1 MKAPGNVLVGI
12 TGNSGCGQST
22 AASCASDFAAGVCSL
37 DEVGHRLLRRTYV
50 QAELER
56 ELGIHGAADMEP
68 AELRRL
74 LSGMVFGDPSRMALL
89 NGILHP
95 RMVRW
100 ARMTSFRLSAFEGVW
115 ILEGAL
121 IFELGL
127 AELMDCTITVVDTLE
142 RCAGRLALR
151 DGITPDSA
159 ALRWRS
165 QLPLSEKASRSDHV
179 VENSGDLDYLKR
191 QIVSIFT
198 GFSGKPV
205 ERS

>member
-1 MKAPGNVLVGI
+1 MKAPGNMLVGI

-22 AASCASDFAAGVCSL
+22 AASFAADFASGVCSL
-37 DEVGHRLLRRTYV
+37 DGIGHRLLRKPYV
-50 QAELER
+50 LAELER
-56 ELGIHGAADMEP
+56 KLGIPDAADMGHD
-68 AELRRL
+68 ELRRL

-100 ARMTSFRLSAFEGVW
+100 VRMVACDLSALEGIW

-127 AELMDCTITVVDTLE
+127 AELLDRTITVADTLE

-151 DGITPDSA
+151 DGIAPDA
-159 ALRWRS
+159 AAERWNN
-165 QLPLSEKASRSDHV
+165 QLPVSEKASMSDHV
-179 VENSGDLDYLKR
+179 VENSGDLDYLKS

-205 ERS
+205 QRY